1 MEKHLIF
8 MEVAKK
14 YGNALCKEFMA
25 DNKAFIL
32 FKQGDG
38 EFTFSDSPAHNEEKR
53 LADYLLSNGLFPEDF
68 TIK

>member
-1 MEKHLIF
+1 

-38 EFTFSDSPAHNEEKR
+38 EFTFSDSPGHNEEKR

>member
-1 MEKHLIF
+1 MKKHLIF
-8 MEVAKK
+8 VEVAKK
-14 YGNALCKEFMA
+14 YGNALCKEFMT

-38 EFTFSDSPAHNEEKR
+38 EFTFSDSPAHNEEKK
-53 LADYLLSNGLFPEDF
+53 LVGYLLTSGLFPEDF